1 MMAQSET
8 ISARGSA
15 RNDKSGLENLNDLAA
30 LVHGPAEKDYRSAI
44 GSRAR
49 WCNLDDFAL
58 DMEDVAGTGRH
69 WPAQLCSGPDN
80 AAGER
85 WTAFNIEA
93 HRDRG
98 GVPAARCQA
107 VEERAFRGFFVRVK
121 RLRIEL
127 SREGFDLRFIDCV
140 RRAGKALPDM
150 QIVKIEA
157 VR

>member
-15 RNDKSGLENLNDLAA
+15 RNDKSGLDNLNDLAA

-69 WPAQLCSGPDN
+69 WPAQLGSAPANPPGNRC
-80 AAGER
+80 
-85 WTAFNIEA
+85 TAFNF
-93 HRDRG
+93 
-98 GVPAARCQA
+98 GVHPYPPGLPAPC
-107 VEERAFRGFFVRVK
+107 F
-121 RLRIEL
+121 
-127 SREGFDLRFIDCV
+127 
-140 RRAGKALPDM
+140 P
-150 QIVKIEA
+150 
-157 VR
+157 

>member
-58 DMEDVAGTGRH
+58 DMGDGAGTGRH
-69 WPAQLCSGPDN
+69 WPAQLCSGPPN
-80 AAGER
+80 AAAER
-85 WTAFNIEA
+85 WTPFNIGGR
-93 HRDRG
+93 RDRRG
-98 GVPAARCQA
+98 LPPPPRTA
-107 VEERAFRGFFVRVK
+107 VGETAFAGLFVLCK
-121 RLRIEL
+121 M
-127 SREGFDLRFIDCV
+127 
-140 RRAGKALPDM
+140 A
-150 QIVKIEA
+150 
-157 VR
+157 

>member
-58 DMEDVAGTGRH
+58 HMEDVAGTGRH
-69 WPAQLCSGPDN
+69 WPAPLCSCPDN
-80 AAGER
+80 AAR
-85 WTAFNIEA
+85 APWTAFHICVP
-93 HRDRG
+93 RG
-98 GVPAARCQA
+98 PC
-107 VEERAFRGFFVRVK
+107 RV
-121 RLRIEL
+121 
-127 SREGFDLRFIDCV
+127 SS
-140 RRAGKALPDM
+140 AL
-150 QIVKIEA
+150 
-157 VR
+157 

>member
-69 WPAQLCSGPDN
+69 WPAQLCSGPDH

-85 WTAFNIEA
+85 GTAFTIEA
-93 HRDRG
+93 HPDPG
-98 GVPAARCQA
+98 GVPAAPCPDLY
-107 VEERAFRGFFVRVK
+107 ERAVRGAFLLV
-121 RLRIEL
+121 E
-127 SREGFDLRFIDCV
+127 
-140 RRAGKALPDM
+140 
-150 QIVKIEA
+150 
-157 VR
+157 